1 MKQIWNATALLIGLS
16 LALSVNAFAQDSERP
31 VKMKELPEAVRKA
44 VQEQSKGAILRGL
57 AKEIKD
63 GNTYYEAELNVRG
76 HRRDVLMDPSG
87 AVVEIEE
94 EVALASL
101 PAEVQA
107 TIKKGAGKGKI
118 FLVESIT
125 RNNAVEAYEAHVS
138 TAGKQTEIKVSPEG
152 RLISVEE
159 DQDENERKWDEQRR
173 RKRRSHNQRFWTL
186 PNQSGN
192 QLYLNSHL

>member
-1 MKQIWNATALLIGLS
+1 MKLVWTARAFLIS
-16 LALSVNAFAQDSERP
+16 LAMSFTVNAFAQDSERP
-31 VKMKELPEAVRKA
+31 VKMKELPEAVRKT

-57 AKEIKD
+57 AKETKD
-63 GNTYYEAELNVRG
+63 GNTYYEAELKVRG
-76 HRRDVLMDPSG
+76 HRKDVLMDPSG

-125 RNNAVEAYEAHVS
+125 RNNAVEAYEAHVR
-138 TAGKQTEIKVSPEG
+138 TAGKQTEIKVAPNG
-152 RLISVEE
+152 QVISVEE
-159 DQDENERKWDEQRR
+159 DQDDNDKKIGRAKPQ
-173 RKRRSHNQRFWTL
+173 KKKK
-186 PNQSGN
+186 P
-192 QLYLNSHL
+192 